1 MFVLLGFCC
10 IRSLEWRGAVGILS
24 EDFLG
29 VCLSGIKIL
38 MLIESKSINFASQVK
53 AKSFRTVLQTIA
65 SCTATELRFP
75 IFHKILKKSHF
86 QRKFSPLTNLQ
97 VFQVIAFRFDFWWLG
112 LLFVC
117 LFVYLIGRSLK
128 HVKSGKC
135 VHPTGY
141 WPGNGR
147 HLVIWSGC
155 DQHRLQLWFGKQ
167 GTPFNDNNN
176 DNNNNNSNYKNNIL
190 AGSPLHRKV
199 LFSGAPYILQLTSI
213 K

>member
-10 IRSLEWRGAVGILS
+10 FRSLEWRGAGGILS

-117 LFVYLIGRSLK
+117 LFVCLLNRAIFKARQVWQMCSSYG
-128 HVKSGKC
+128 
-135 VHPTGY
+135 
-141 WPGNGR
+141 
-147 HLVIWSGC
+147 
-155 DQHRLQLWFGKQ
+155 
-167 GTPFNDNNN
+167 
-176 DNNNNNSNYKNNIL
+176 IL
-190 AGSPLHRKV
+190 ARKRKT
-199 LFSGAPYILQLTSI
+199 SGNMVWMRSAQATTVVRETRYTF
-213 K
+213 

>member
-1 MFVLLGFCC
+1 
-10 IRSLEWRGAVGILS
+10 
-24 EDFLG
+24 
-29 VCLSGIKIL
+29 
-38 MLIESKSINFASQVK
+38 MLIESKSINFASQ

-75 IFHKILKKSHF
+75 ILHKILKKSHF
-86 QRKFSPLTNLQ
+86 QRKFSPLTNPAGILSNCIP
-97 VFQVIAFRFDFWWLG
+97 FCFLMARSI
-112 LLFVC
+112 VC

-176 DNNNNNSNYKNNIL
+176 DNNNNNNNNNSNCNNNIL
-190 AGSPLHRKV
+190 AGSPLLCRRDTG
-199 LFSGAPYILQLTSI
+199 LSRRLTSYP
-213 K
+213 